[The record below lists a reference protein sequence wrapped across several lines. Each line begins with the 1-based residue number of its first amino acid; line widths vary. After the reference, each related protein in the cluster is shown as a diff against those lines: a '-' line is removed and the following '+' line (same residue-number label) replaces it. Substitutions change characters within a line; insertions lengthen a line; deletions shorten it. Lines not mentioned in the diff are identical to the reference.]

1 MTDYQFVCN
10 ECGRMFRGLTGHI
23 GEEMCPE
30 CGSIDLSRDDPA
42 PGETAASDPGATAAS
57 GPGQTA
63 APDSV
68 PATAPRPDGAP

>member
-30 CGSIDLSRDDPA
+30 CGSIDLSRDDP
-42 PGETAASDPGATAAS
+42 PSGETAASDPAATTAS
-57 GPGQTA
+57 DA
-63 APDSV
+63 APSAV
-68 PATAPRPDGAP
+68 PQPGGAP

>member
-10 ECGRMFRGLTGHI
+10 ECGRTFRGLTGHI

-42 PGETAASDPGATAAS
+42 IGEPVASDPG
-57 GPGQTA
+57 PTA
-63 APDSV
+63 APE
-68 PATAPRPDGAP
+68 PASTASPRPDGAP